1 LTWRSGRLCYFKHK
15 LQSGSEYGCIGSH
28 AINSFH
34 LSPGLRY
41 QKNNDHR
48 HRIKIEDLGAQQR
61 PIPKSSSNIQ
71 KASEM
76 ASTHATDDG
85 GLKANASDQA
95 STQPVNV
102 DFSQVQPTRSSL
114 VAS

>member
-1 LTWRSGRLCYFKHK
+1 
-15 LQSGSEYGCIGSH
+15 
-28 AINSFH
+28 
-34 LSPGLRY
+34 
-41 QKNNDHR
+41 
-48 HRIKIEDLGAQQR
+48 
-61 PIPKSSSNIQ
+61 
-71 KASEM
+71 M